1 MLYTKIMNDNKD
13 FLTLY
18 KKGRY
23 AASKY
28 SVIYVRPNGRPFNRL
43 GITAGKKVGNA
54 VCRNRAKRLIRLA
67 YRQSEVDMP
76 VGMDIV
82 IVART
87 AITTIKSQEYC
98 GYMEK
103 YGIADINK
111 MFRSFSS
118 SSTLY
123 SIRPITVSAPTMSED
138 DCTPLSLR
146 GAKITSSGAFSGGT
160 SLSTFGLETTQPVIT
175 KKSEKANRMK
185 STNLLIFI
193 AS

>member
-1 MLYTKIMNDNKD
+1 MLYTEILNDNKD
-13 FLTLY
+13 FLALY

-67 YRQSEVDMP
+67 YRSFEVKLP

-87 AITTIKSQEYC
+87 AICGIKSQEYC

-103 YGIADINK
+103 YGVADINR
-111 MFRSFSS
+111 MFRSF
-118 SSTLY
+118 
-123 SIRPITVSAPTMSED
+123 D
-138 DCTPLSLR
+138 
-146 GAKITSSGAFSGGT
+146 GN
-160 SLSTFGLETTQPVIT
+160 
-175 KKSEKANRMK
+175 KKR
-185 STNLLIFI
+185 I
-193 AS
+193 

>member
-1 MLYTKIMNDNKD
+1 MLVDLCQSAGVILTSVMELTICFEQKFVRGEHSMLYTEIMNDNKD
-13 FLTLY
+13 FMTLY

-87 AITTIKSQEYC
+87 ALIEIKSQEYC

-103 YGIADINK
+103 YGVADINR
-111 MFRSFSS
+111 MFRKFQSPS
-118 SSTLY
+118 
-123 SIRPITVSAPTMSED
+123 
-138 DCTPLSLR
+138 
-146 GAKITSSGAFSGGT
+146 
-160 SLSTFGLETTQPVIT
+160 
-175 KKSEKANRMK
+175 KKA
-185 STNLLIFI
+185 
-193 AS
+193 